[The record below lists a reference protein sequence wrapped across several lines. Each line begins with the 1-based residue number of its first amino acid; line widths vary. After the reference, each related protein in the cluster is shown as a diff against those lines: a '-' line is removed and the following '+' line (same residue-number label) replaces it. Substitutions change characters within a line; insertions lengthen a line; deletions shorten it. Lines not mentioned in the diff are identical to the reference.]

1 MATKIKKGILKRIG
15 FDTFKDIQGL
25 TDIKVRII
33 NSLTGVLIEGCET
46 ILTELPLDPAELTFK
61 QGEVISDIA
70 LKSNSI
76 KVSELTAAKFATGDI
91 VDIVDS
97 TDRVVFK
104 TTKVQSIDYA
114 AGTITL
120 EGEAI
125 LQTLIADEVKIKI
138 ANKTGTYTGE
148 IQIPTETGTYFV
160 WISSQSAN
168 KNYNYG
174 MIEVVENDI
183 NDLMSKIESVKQ
195 VVTGSSSSVWGTIQ
209 I

>member
-33 NSLTGVLIEGCET
+33 NSLTGVFIEGCET
-46 ILTELPLDPAELTFK
+46 VLTELPLDPTELTFK

-97 TDRVVFK
+97 TDKVVFK
-104 TTKVQSIDYA
+104 TTKIQSIDYA
-114 AGTITL
+114 VGTITL
-120 EGEAI
+120 EGESV

-195 VVTGSSSSVWGTIQ
+195 IVTGSSSSVWGTIQ